1 MQLRQFIPDLF
12 CDRCAED
19 SRQNST
25 EKAVAIP
32 LARCARA
39 DRATAQPPASLIL
52 FKGVLP
58 TPVENPPVSRA
69 LPVDNPA
76 TLTRGGRAYSPW
88 AGAGTLAGAC
98 CVSGDTPA
106 ARRGSG
112 LTLAGQPARTLDG
125 ARAEALSVWRP
136 RLAPMPSAFTLPV
149 CTAWTARPPGAHT
162 AARCISGAAL

>member
-1 MQLRQFIPDLF
+1 MMRLGQFIPVLF
-12 CDRCAED
+12 YRNPPVKIIAL
-19 SRQNST
+19 S
-25 EKAVAIP
+25 

-39 DRATAQPPASLIL
+39 DRANARRGSLIL
-52 FKGVLP
+52 ARGFFR
-58 TPVENPPVSRA
+58 PPLHPLGSRA
-69 LPVDNPA
+69 LPVENPA
-76 TLTRGGRAYSPW
+76 TLARGGRAFSPW
-88 AGAGTLAGAC
+88 GAGTLAGAC

-125 ARAEALSVWRP
+125 ALAEALSVWRP

-149 CTAWTARPPGAHT
+149 CTAWTARPVGAHT

>member
-1 MQLRQFIPDLF
+1 MMRLGQFIPVLF
-12 CDRCAED
+12 YRNPPVKIIAL
-19 SRQNST
+19 S
-25 EKAVAIP
+25 

-39 DRATAQPPASLIL
+39 DRANARRGSLIL
-52 FKGVLP
+52 ARGFFR
-58 TPVENPPVSRA
+58 PPLHPLGSMA
-69 LPVDNPA
+69 LPVENPA
-76 TLTRGGRAYSPW
+76 TLTRGGRACGPW

-125 ARAEALSVWRP
+125 ALAEALSVWLP

-149 CTAWTARPPGAHT
+149 CTAWTARPVGAHT